1 MRRRDDGWD
10 DGRRDWGNDD
20 GWQDSRAGGAHGDDR
35 NGSAYNSSAY
45 NGGGYNGQARGHGR
59 PEYPDYP
66 GTAGP
71 REPAA
76 ADWERPAREATS
88 AGYDGR
94 THGGQAAGE
103 VTRVERAFQD
113 SSYDGY
119 PANGYRQQPNFQSAS
134 GTPAELSPGEA
145 PRPKRPG
152 TPRPY
157 GRLSIYTLLDDKTAE
172 FDELAEEAAEGVR
185 TSEPDTLVYVIHVV
199 PKAPMQRI
207 IYEIYRDRSAFEDHE
222 NQPHI
227 KRFTEAR
234 KSCVLATNII
244 DLRLRFAKV
253 AALFQDG
260 QQVGRSVEQD
270 SWPDG
275 AAAPSQ
281 SPQRTPRALEAG
293 LPPAGG
299 GDYPAG
305 QQAGDQYATAQYTGA
320 RYGDQYN
327 GADQYNGSQYNGA
340 GQDNGAGRYNGG
352 RHNGAGQD
360 NGAGRYNGGQHN
372 GAGQYDGGR
381 YNGGAQYNAGS
392 QYGNQY
398 ANGGQYD
405 GAYGSAGQYNGGQY
419 NGGQYNGGQY
429 NGGQYNG
436 AGQYQRYGEGD
447 GGYPDPQGPAPGQR
461 PALSQGPKSRPKA
474 QGRPPWDDTPD
485 WGPSPHPDER
495 YGG

>member
-1 MRRRDDGWD
+1 MLESDTGFTDSGADVRGMRRRDDGWD

-20 GWQDSRAGGAHGDDR
+20 GWQDSRARGAHGDDR
-35 NGSAYNSSAY
+35 NGGDY
-45 NGGGYNGQARGHGR
+45 NGSAYNGQARGHGR

-66 GTAGP
+66 GTAAP

-76 ADWERPAREATS
+76 AGWERPARDAAS

-94 THGGQAAGE
+94 LQGGQAAGE
-103 VTRVERAFQD
+103 VTRVERAFRD
-113 SSYDGY
+113 SGYDGY
-119 PANGYRQQPNFQSAS
+119 PANGYRQQSNFQSAS
-134 GTPAELSPGEA
+134 RTPAELSPGEA
-145 PRPKRPG
+145 PGPKRPG

-253 AALFQDG
+253 AALFQGGEQAD
-260 QQVGRSVEQD
+260 RPVEQD
-270 SWPDG
+270 SWSDG
-275 AAAPSQ
+275 AAAPSRP
-281 SPQRTPRALEAG
+281 PQRTPRALEAS

-299 GDYPAG
+299 GDYPDG
-305 QQAGDQYATAQYTGA
+305 QQAGDQYATAQYAGT

-327 GADQYNGSQYNGA
+327 G
-340 GQDNGAGRYNGG
+340 
-352 RHNGAGQD
+352 
-360 NGAGRYNGGQHN
+360 
-372 GAGQYDGGR
+372 
-381 YNGGAQYNAGS
+381 
-392 QYGNQY
+392 
-398 ANGGQYD
+398 
-405 GAYGSAGQYNGGQY
+405 AGQYNGGQY
-419 NGGQYNGGQY
+419 NGAGQYDGASQYDNGRYGGSQYNGGARHNDGSQYGNQYASGGQYDGAYESAGQYNSTGQY

-436 AGQYQRYGEGD
+436 AGQYQRYGEGA
-447 GGYPDPQGPAPGQR
+447 GGYPDPQGPGPGQR
-461 PALSQGPKSRPKA
+461 PALGQGPESRPKS
-474 QGRPPWDDTPD
+474 QGRPPWDDAAD
-485 WGPSPHPDER
+485 WASSPRPGER